1 MLVEVPEYKVQS
13 YIRLYILS
21 LKVMVTINASLEVS
35 APADRIWNIVADID
49 NEPQYWQGTKTV
61 KNISKAGNKIEREV
75 TIAFRDSKCRQTV
88 MLTPQKSIEIMI
100 TEGPIRGTKTV
111 TLSPLGN
118 LKTRIDVV
126 WNIKLA
132 GFLGVFTGMVKRH
145 IAEGTD
151 EALAR
156 IAKAVE

>member
-1 MLVEVPEYKVQS
+1 M
-13 YIRLYILS
+13 IRVLI
-21 LKVMVTINASLEVS
+21 TINASRDVS
-35 APADRIWNIVADID
+35 APLDRIWNIVADVD
-49 NEPQYWQGTKTV
+49 NEPRYWHGTKTV
-61 KNISKAGNKIEREV
+61 KNISKVDYKIEREV
-75 TIAFRDSKCRQTV
+75 TIAFKDSKCRQTV
-88 MLTPQKSIEIMI
+88 LLNPQKSVEIMI
-100 TEGPIRGTKTV
+100 TDGPIRGTKTV

-145 IAEGTD
+145 IAEGTE

>member
-1 MLVEVPEYKVQS
+1 
-13 YIRLYILS
+13 
-21 LKVMVTINASLEVS
+21 
-35 APADRIWNIVADID
+35 
-49 NEPQYWQGTKTV
+49 V

-88 MLTPQKSIEIMI
+88 MLNPQKSIEIMI

-132 GFLGVFTGMVKRH
+132 GFLGMFTGMVKRH
-145 IAEGTD
+145 IAEGTE
-151 EALAR
+151 EALVR

>member
-1 MLVEVPEYKVQS
+1 MITV
-13 YIRLYILS
+13 
-21 LKVMVTINASLEVS
+21 NASREMS
-35 APADRIWNIVADID
+35 APVDRIWNIVADVD
-49 NEPQYWQGTKTV
+49 NEPKYWRGTKTV
-61 KNISKAGNKIEREV
+61 KNISKAENKIEREV

-88 MLTPQKSIEIMI
+88 MLNPKKSVEIMI

-132 GFLGVFTGMVKRH
+132 GFLGMFTGMVKRH
-145 IAEGTD
+145 IAEGTE
-151 EALAR
+151 EALVR

>member
-1 MLVEVPEYKVQS
+1 M
-13 YIRLYILS
+13 
-21 LKVMVTINASLEVS
+21 TINASRDVS
-35 APADRIWNIVADID
+35 APLDRIWNIVADVD
-49 NEPQYWQGTKTV
+49 NEPRYWHGTKTV
-61 KNISKAGNKIEREV
+61 KNISKVDYKIEREV
-75 TIAFRDSKCRQTV
+75 TIAFKDSKCRQTV
-88 MLTPQKSIEIMI
+88 LLNPQKSIEIMI

-126 WNIKLA
+126 WNIKLT
-132 GFLGVFTGMVKRH
+132 GFLSIFTGMVKKH
-145 IAEGTD
+145 IAEGTE